1 MTQNTY
7 QQGPPPEQDPWA
19 TGPIGTPEQY
29 PPAPQQAPWGTAPP
43 PQQNPYAGGPPPG
56 PAPWPPPPGVPQGVP
71 EPGAPAQQFPGQVS
85 PQEFQQ
91 YGQGP
96 AAPAPNAAGNDP
108 FNYTPP
114 SAGGGVGMD
123 QLVGRLLLIRPYS
136 HDPQAP
142 GFQGNAPSALI
153 MADVVVC
160 DGPPIPGSINGTT
173 HALTPFPEGPKQ
185 MPVFFGG
192 MYIRGA
198 VLVPQLADFVA
209 GRGFFLGRLYLG
221 QPKKGQPPK
230 ILGEPTE
237 ADKAIG
243 RAVHAQWD
251 ELKAASR
258 PAQPDQFATA
268 PPVQPP
274 PGYGPPSAQGPGT
287 TWQQQGP
294 PQGYAPPQQYQQA
307 PPAPYSPGGWPQQ

>member
-1 MTQNTY
+1 MSQNPY
-7 QQGPPPEQDPWA
+7 QPQGQN
-19 TGPIGTPEQY
+19 
-29 PPAPQQAPWGTAPP
+29 PWGAPP
-43 PQQNPYAGGPPPG
+43 PQQGGYPPQGPPPG
-56 PAPWPPPPGVPQGVP
+56 STPWPPPPAVPQGVP
-71 EPGAPAQQFPGQVS
+71 EPGAPGQFPGQVTQ
-85 PQEFQQ
+85 QEFQQ
-91 YGQGP
+91 

-108 FNYTPP
+108 FSYTPP

-136 HDPQAP
+136 HDPAAP

-160 DGPPIPGSINGTT
+160 DGEPIPGSINGTT
-173 HALTPFPEGPKQ
+173 HALTPFPEGPKT
-185 MPVFFGG
+185 PPAFFGG
-192 MYIRGA
+192 MYVRGA
-198 VLVPQLADFVA
+198 VLVPQLVDFVA

-221 QPKKGQPPK
+221 QAKKGQPPK

-243 RAVHAQWD
+243 RTVHARWE

-268 PPVQPP
+268 PPVQ
-274 PGYGPPSAQGPGT
+274 GPPQGYAPAAYPP
-287 TWQQQGP
+287 QGP
-294 PQGYAPPQQYQQA
+294 PQGYAPPQQYQQ
-307 PPAPYSPGGWPQQ
+307 PGWPQQ